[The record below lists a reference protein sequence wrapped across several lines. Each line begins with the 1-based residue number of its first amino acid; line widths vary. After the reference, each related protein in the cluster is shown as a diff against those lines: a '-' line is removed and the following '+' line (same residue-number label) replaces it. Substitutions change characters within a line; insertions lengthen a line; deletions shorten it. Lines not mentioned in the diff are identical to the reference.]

1 MGDDDNIK
9 SSSEEK
15 TPYLGIPI
23 QLVPGHIKKYWQ
35 MWKNDEIPEQR
46 KSYYKHMFKKYPL
59 RRKKK
64 KRIIKKKSKRKLTQ
78 DGKRINMQ
86 FYKNMR
92 HRVRTLNVNKNCKTQ
107 LSIKSCKIKNGQKK

>member
-46 KSYYKHMFKKYPL
+46 KSYYKHMFKKYGFLPSL
-59 RRKKK
+59 
-64 KRIIKKKSKRKLTQ
+64 KKKSFATEEEK
-78 DGKRINMQ
+78 
-86 FYKNMR
+86 KNHKKEIQAKAYAR
-92 HRVRTLNVNKNCKTQ
+92 WKTNQ
-107 LSIKSCKIKNGQKK
+107 HAVLQKYAAQSSHS